1 MSKKLFYRLLR
12 MIRKHLLPSDDAM
25 KHIYNKKLIVPPR
38 RKLLIALWFLTHG
51 GDWNQVAVAGSVG
64 TATARKYV
72 IQVFVL

>member
-1 MSKKLFYRLLR
+1 
-12 MIRKHLLPSDDAM
+12 MIRKHLLPSYAAM
-25 KHIYNKKLIVPPR
+25 KHIYNRKLTVPPKM
-38 RKLLIALWFLTHG
+38 KLLIAVWFLPHG